1 MKDDAKSTNQDKHSM
16 LMDLKLKA
24 SRRTYTMA
32 MSTKPQRAKMT
43 KTVPKDTK
51 TRLEHALEQGKNM
64 LRNGPKIKGI
74 QSYKME
80 DCSTPI
86 TTKHGMDYMMKN
98 RAIICQNDPQNPLRW
113 RLNDLNKEACTMAQT
128 WSIRPQLFKT
138 LKGW

>member
-51 TRLEHALEQGKNM
+51 TRLEHALEGRQNM
-64 LRNGPKIKGI
+64 LQRQVQNKMHARPRRANALRLLQPNMACFRQIK
-74 QSYKME
+74 SE
-80 DCSTPI
+80 
-86 TTKHGMDYMMKN
+86 
-98 RAIICQNDPQNPLRW
+98 L
-113 RLNDLNKEACTMAQT
+113 
-128 WSIRPQLFKT
+128 
-138 LKGW
+138 